1 MSLDHH
7 QVDADGFDLDV
18 EVVESGPR
26 LDSLLNLTGDNCG
39 STCESACSTT
49 CP

>member
-1 MSLDHH
+1 MQENH
-7 QVDADGFDLDV
+7 QLDADGFDLDV

-26 LDSLLNLTGDNCG
+26 LDALLNLTGDNCG
-39 STCESACSTT
+39 ATCASACTS

>member
-1 MSLDHH
+1 MSENQL
-7 QVDADGFDLDV
+7 DADGFDLDV

-39 STCESACSTT
+39 STCESACSTS
-49 CP
+49 CS